1 MYFLRF
7 LRSIIE
13 KKVHRRIF
21 SVSLD
26 HSDRSS
32 GGGGGQQVSLVF
44 RKLQLLQQ
52 DPELKLSGQ
61 PSFKIVWLVGFA
73 FCKHN
78 SCIFS
83 SRKKNNTIII
93 QAF

>member
-1 MYFLRF
+1 LLRF
-7 LRSIIE
+7 FRSIIE
-13 KKVHRRIF
+13 KKIHRRIF

-44 RKLQLLQQ
+44 RKLQLLQP

-61 PSFKIVWLVGFA
+61 PFLRLFGLHHLYFV
-73 FCKHN
+73 N
-78 SCIFS
+78 
-83 SRKKNNTIII
+83 III
-93 QAF
+93 APFQEENQLYQSNKYK